1 MQFDKQKVILLH
13 PGKTGGSSVEAALVK
28 KFLRKDYSSFVRDN
42 QYGDYDLMFG
52 LDCIRNVYLQ
62 HACLRLYEIF
72 EVPLGRYDVYC
83 TVRRPYER
91 VLSAYYY
98 NGFSKRIS
106 FEEFV
111 LNKLEAQV
119 KRNYYETG
127 NNVKDYPKYHINHF
141 APLELYLKRGRRK
154 ITQVLRCEN
163 LAKDAK
169 SILGITLPATHHAKT
184 VASTHHKK
192 HMDAYTSKKMK
203 DTVYSLYIEDF
214 KTLGYRR

>member
-52 LDCIRNVYLQ
+52 LDCIRNIYLQ

-98 NGFSKRIS
+98 NGFSKRMN

-111 LNKLEAQV
+111 LTKLEAQV

-154 ITQVLRCEN
+154 ITQVLHCEN